1 MGNPKGAAPV
11 KQTSGIGKGTP
22 GPGRPAGLPN
32 KATTRAREAI
42 ATFVEDNADMMQE
55 WLVEVAAD
63 PKHGPKVAFDMLMD
77 VMEYHLPKLARIE
90 QQHSGELA
98 VTHYGW
104 LDD

>member
-1 MGNPKGAAPV
+1 
-11 KQTSGIGKGTP
+11 
-22 GPGRPAGLPN
+22 
-32 KATTRAREAI
+32 
-42 ATFVEDNADMMQE
+42 MMQE